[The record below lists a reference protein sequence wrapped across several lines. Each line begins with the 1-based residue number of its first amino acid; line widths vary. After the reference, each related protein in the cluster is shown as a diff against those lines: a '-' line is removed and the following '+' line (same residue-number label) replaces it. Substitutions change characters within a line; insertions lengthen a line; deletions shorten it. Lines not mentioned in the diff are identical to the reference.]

1 MPDHTP
7 RPVDAEIL
15 TWQQTRALIR
25 SDFERLVTW
34 YGGGSLAKRMFWF
47 LLPNYQAVFLYR
59 LYRYLYLRGWRNLAR
74 LLFLFSLYATDVEI
88 SPATSIGPSCLITH
102 AFGVILFG
110 KIGAR
115 LSVYGQAGTGG
126 GINVNDIGAGPGYPI
141 VGDDVVFGIRSGALG
156 PIRIGDRV
164 KLGPGAVVMRD
175 VPSDAVV
182 MAPLSKVLTF
192 TEDSTTDTLQ
202 PGSTLP

>member
-1 MPDHTP
+1 MPDHTTSP
-7 RPVDAEIL
+7 AEAETL
-15 TWQQTRALIR
+15 TWQQTRWLIR

-34 YGGGSLAKRMFWF
+34 YGGGSLAKKMFWF

-59 LYRYLYLRGWRNLAR
+59 LYRYLYLKGWRNLSR

-115 LSVYGQAGTGG
+115 LSVYGQSGTGG
-126 GINVNDIGAGPGYPI
+126 GININDIGAGPGYPI

-156 PIRIGDRV
+156 AIRIGDRV
-164 KLGPGAVVMRD
+164 KLGPGAVVLRD
-175 VPSDAVV
+175 VPNDAVV
-182 MAPLSKVLTF
+182 LAPEPKILKLAEQSPIATG
-192 TEDSTTDTLQ
+192 Q
-202 PGSTLP
+202 PESPVS

>member
-1 MPDHTP
+1 MPEQTTT
-7 RPVDAEIL
+7 PVDPESL
-15 TWQQTRALIR
+15 TWRQTRSLIR

-34 YGGGSLAKRMFWF
+34 YGGGSLPKRMFWF

-59 LYRYLYLRGWRNLAR
+59 LYRYLYLKGWRNMAR

-115 LSVYGQAGTGG
+115 LSVYGQSGTGG

-156 PIRIGDRV
+156 AIRIGDRV

-182 MAPLSKVLTF
+182 LAPEPKIIKLPEESA
-192 TEDSTTDTLQ
+192 DTRQ
-202 PGSTLP
+202 PEPTIS